1 MYVYV
6 RICTYKTYITRIDFL
21 TRNTENYLQKKRLST
36 SIQLELSVESN
47 VGPAQIFVYGRV
59 ISAF

>member
-6 RICTYKTYITRIDFL
+6 RICTYKTYITRIEHICML
-21 TRNTENYLQKKRLST
+21 PENYLQKKRLST

>member
-1 MYVYV
+1 MHVA
-6 RICTYKTYITRIDFL
+6 RCNFL